1 VTDLFAFLQAEWP
14 AVHAYKSDAS
24 LRLPYQDNLSAL
36 IHEPSFKA
44 AVGEAVFSKARLIN
58 QLGNQAK
65 ARAFLRAH
73 EDHVAIHKLRMNRTL
88 TASDLAELERMLAES
103 GVGDARNIERAGS
116 ESQGLGVF
124 VRSLVGLD
132 REAAKEALAAFLS
145 GKALTANQIEFVNL
159 IVDHLTEHGV
169 MDASLL
175 YETPFTDLA
184 PRGPEGLF
192 SAAHVEEL
200 IAVLERVKAAAIAA

>member
-1 VTDLFAFLQAEWP
+1 
-14 AVHAYKSDAS
+14 
-24 LRLPYQDNLSAL
+24 
-36 IHEPSFKA
+36 
-44 AVGEAVFSKARLIN
+44 
-58 QLGNQAK
+58 
-65 ARAFLRAH
+65 
-73 EDHVAIHKLRMNRTL
+73 M
-88 TASDLAELERMLAES
+88 
-103 GVGDARNIERAGS
+103 
-116 ESQGLGVF
+116 F

-145 GKALTANQIEFVNL
+145 GKTLTANQIEFVNL

-184 PRGPEGLF
+184 PRGPESLF

-200 IAVLERVKAAAIAA
+200 IAILERVKEAAMAA

>member
-1 VTDLFAFLQAEWP
+1 LRQNRDTNRDTDLWCAATDLFAFLQAEWP

-44 AVGEAVFSKARLIN
+44 AVGEALFSKARLIN

-73 EDHVAIHKLRMNRTL
+73 KDHVAIHKLRMNRTL

-103 GVGDARNIERAGS
+103 GVVTPATSSARG
-116 ESQGLGVF
+116 
-124 VRSLVGLD
+124 
-132 REAAKEALAAFLS
+132 
-145 GKALTANQIEFVNL
+145 
-159 IVDHLTEHGV
+159 
-169 MDASLL
+169 AS
-175 YETPFTDLA
+175 
-184 PRGPEGLF
+184 PRG
-192 SAAHVEEL
+192 SACSSARWSDWIVRRRKKRSPRSCR
-200 IAVLERVKAAAIAA
+200 ARPSRQTRSNSSTSSWTT